1 MSERIL
7 MPLDGSKLGE
17 AAISYVA
24 GLVARLAPEEH
35 IEITL
40 FHVITAVRHTLK
52 IRGGGGVISVPF
64 AEEELAEMKN
74 KARDYLTKVSEGLQ
88 NDQITIICKIAVSEN
103 PADEIIKTEEE
114 VNADLVAMSTHGRS
128 GISRFAIGSVAD
140 KVLRGGSVPVLM
152 VRAGEVQS
160 DMESSR

>member
-17 AAISYVA
+17 AAISYID
-24 GLVARLAPEEH
+24 GLLARLAPGEQV
-35 IEITL
+35 EITL
-40 FHVITAVRHTLK
+40 LHVITDVRHTLK
-52 IRGGGGVISVPF
+52 IRGGGGVISVPL
-64 AEEELAEMKN
+64 AEEELVEMSN
-74 KARDYLTKVSEGLQ
+74 KAKDYLNKVSQGLQ
-88 NDQITIICKIAVSEN
+88 SDQIIIKHKISVSEN
-103 PADEIIKTEEE
+103 PADEIIKAEEE

-152 VRAGEVQS
+152 VRAS
-160 DMESSR
+160 DKPVSESGQ